1 MLPVTGGEPDG
12 PGPALV
18 LPNAATSPDG
28 ATGAAVA
35 VTNELA
41 HAAAAASLQLSQDPM
56 LLQRPS
62 LGAAFLV
69 GMLQAMA
76 DKGLMGIESVTLL
89 HEDGEG
95 AEVTAT
101 TASRGGGG
109 SGGALPGAA
118 SLDAA
123 MRMARLQTATSCTC
137 VVHVSLPTMFSHGP
151 YTPASSDVGS
161 PGMILMLSA
170 SERPAWSP
178 ASEHRPLQ
186 GGGNHVP
193 SELLSELLPFHIVV
207 DSDGRIMQVY
217 VGINGGYGVVSY
229 ASSPYSAYCTGYWS
243 FLTPPRV
250 HGCNLPESILLLAHW
265 SILPPPPRVHAGRL
279 SAVPARIPRSLD
291 AGMPCF
297 RYLQGKSNDKRV
309 STHLAL
315 ILIERRTLK
324 C

>member
-101 TASRGGGG
+101 TASRGGGE
-109 SGGALPGAA
+109 SGEALPGAA

-123 MRMARLQTATSCTC
+123 VRMARLQTATSCTC
-137 VVHVSLPTMFSHGP
+137 VVRVSLPTMFSHGP

-207 DSDGRIMQVY
+207 DSDGTIMQVY
-217 VGINGGYGVVSY
+217 VGINGGGLWSSFICILAYILLIVLATGPSSLPRLACMHATSQQSLSY
-229 ASSPYSAYCTGYWS
+229 CQLTGPSSPSCACRPALCCPNAYSEE
-243 FLTPPRV
+243 P
-250 HGCNLPESILLLAHW
+250 
-265 SILPPPPRVHAGRL
+265 
-279 SAVPARIPRSLD
+279 
-291 AGMPCF
+291 
-297 RYLQGKSNDKRV
+297 
-309 STHLAL
+309 
-315 ILIERRTLK
+315 
-324 C
+324 